1 MGEWVQFAN
10 SVMTVLLRVA
20 AVLLVIG
27 LAWNFTHIIID
38 IAVGGQPRAL
48 AMVLFNVLGLIGGF
62 LLVALAPTIVNETQ
76 ALFRSRAFP

>member
-1 MGEWVQFAN
+1 MQFAN

-48 AMVLFNVLGLIGGF
+48 AMVLFNILGLIGGF

-76 ALFRSRAFP
+76 SLFRSRAFP